1 MMKSAGN
8 KVLRCVFYKW
18 DITAGGCAA
27 LTHPRSNVRPNIVGR
42 VSAAHPPPGFR
53 SRVEGKYARAVTS
66 FRSPF
71 HYADIFLLSQ
81 NPGRLGENPPRL
93 PPIKK
98 VGALRLPTLEIVT
111 SSMWRVLLRLKKIG
125 RAVSPQAGT
134 HRMDKNAG
142 SIFEQREALAPKGRD
157 PGMGRVS
164 GARA

>member
-1 MMKSAGN
+1 MKSAGN
-8 KVLRCVFYKW
+8 KVLRCAFYKW
-18 DITAGGCAA
+18 DITAGGCAT
-27 LTHPRSNVRPNIVGR
+27 LTHPTLNVRPNIVGR

-53 SRVEGKYARAVTS
+53 RRLQRKYARAVTS

-71 HYADIFLLSQ
+71 HHPDIFLLSQ
-81 NPGRLGENPPRL
+81 NPGRLGENSPRL

-98 VGALRLPTLEIVT
+98 VGALCLPTLEIVT

-125 RAVSPQAGT
+125 RAVSPQAGA

-142 SIFEQREALAPKGRD
+142 SIFEQREALAPKGRG